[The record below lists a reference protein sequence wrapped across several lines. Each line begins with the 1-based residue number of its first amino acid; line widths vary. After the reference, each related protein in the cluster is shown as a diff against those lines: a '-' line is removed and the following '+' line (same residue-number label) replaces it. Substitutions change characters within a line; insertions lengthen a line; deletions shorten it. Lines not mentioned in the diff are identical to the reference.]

1 MPLTGG
7 PCRKHALSCKGL
19 TLICFFLTYFCEYHL
34 GTTKG
39 FYVYIETSSPRKAN
53 ETARL
58 SSVVFRPSGPN
69 DSCYLRFWYHMFG
82 QDVDSLNINFRTSVT
97 GPLKGIWNL
106 TGKETLVRIF
116 FLVLC
121 RGLDFVVANRM
132 LESKFFTCRLQ
143 EQVKKH
149 GKLLCGGNII
159 FHMLFKRVTCET
171 EPRTLHYDRLC
182 VSIKYSTTVSS
193 RNSSFGFPR
202 TSVTPEPEPWETSIC
217 YIAQ

>member
-1 MPLTGG
+1 M
-7 PCRKHALSCKGL
+7 
-19 TLICFFLTYFCEYHL
+19 
-34 GTTKG
+34 
-39 FYVYIETSSPRKAN
+39 YIETSSPRKAN
-53 ETARL
+53 ETSRL

-159 FHMLFKRVTCET
+159 FHMLFKRKCHM
-171 EPRTLHYDRLC
+171 RD
-182 VSIKYSTTVSS
+182 
-193 RNSSFGFPR
+193 
-202 TSVTPEPEPWETSIC
+202 
-217 YIAQ
+217 